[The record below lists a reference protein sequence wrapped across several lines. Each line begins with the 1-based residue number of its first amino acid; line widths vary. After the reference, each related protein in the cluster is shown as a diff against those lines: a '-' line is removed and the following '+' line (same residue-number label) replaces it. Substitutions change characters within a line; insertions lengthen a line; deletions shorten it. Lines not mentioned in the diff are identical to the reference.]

1 MKTYIYYCHELDQIY
16 ESNIYFGVTA
26 KVRGNNTNIYKAIFV
41 GEL

>member
-1 MKTYIYYCHELDQIY
+1 MITYIYYCHDLDQIY

-26 KVRGNNTNIYKAIFV
+26 KVSGDMSIYKAVFI

>member
-1 MKTYIYYCHELDQIY
+1 MKTYIYYCHDLDQIY

-26 KVRGNNTNIYKAIFV
+26 KVYGDDIYIYKAIFI

>member
-1 MKTYIYYCHELDQIY
+1 MKTYIYYCHDLDQIY

-26 KVRGNNTNIYKAIFV
+26 KVSEGMSIYKAIFV